1 MACDRTAKSGLTLV
15 LEPINHRDIPGY
27 FTNTTDQVK
36 QIIEEVGAPHLK
48 LQLDLYHMQVTEG
61 DLQKRTERLFPITA
75 HVQIAGNPDRNEPDI
90 GEANHLYLLDVLD
103 RLGYDGYVG
112 LEYKP
117 KTTTGAGLGWAA
129 QVRHQGLIM
138 ADKNTPRRRLHRP
151 GLDGPRHG
159 EEPAEARPQGDRRR
173 SQRRRRARPSPRPA
187 ARSPR
192 RPAEA
197 AATADVVIVAV
208 VNAQQVETVL
218 FGDGGAVATLRKGGL
233 VMQCAT
239 VPRGLRQVAR
249 RAAGQ
254 ARPRAARRADVGR
267 PRARRIGRAHLHGLG
282 RAGRPS
288 RRPRASS
295 PATSAKVFRLGDAP
309 GIGSLVKTV
318 NQLLAGVH
326 IATAAEAMA
335 LAAKAGADTRAV
347 YEVISAS
354 AGNSWMFG
362 NRVPH
367 MLDDDYS
374 PLSAVEIFVKDLGL
388 VLNTGH
394 EHRLPLPMA
403 AAAHQL
409 FLAAAGAGW
418 GRLDDAAVVKVYEQA
433 GDFKVSS
440 PKK

>member
-1 MACDRTAKSGLTLV
+1 MTDQNTPNVAFIGLGSMGLGMAKNLLKHGHKVTGVDPSAQARDAFKAAGGLLADSPAAAAKS
-15 LEPINHRDIPGY
+15 
-27 FTNTTDQVK
+27 
-36 QIIEEVGAPHLK
+36 
-48 LQLDLYHMQVTEG
+48 
-61 DLQKRTERLFPITA
+61 
-75 HVQIAGNPDRNEPDI
+75 
-90 GEANHLYLLDVLD
+90 
-103 RLGYDGYVG
+103 
-112 LEYKP
+112 
-117 KTTTGAGLGWAA
+117 
-129 QVRHQGLIM
+129 
-138 ADKNTPRRRLHRP
+138 
-151 GLDGPRHG
+151 
-159 EEPAEARPQGDRRR
+159 
-173 SQRRRRARPSPRPA
+173 
-187 ARSPR
+187 
-192 RPAEA
+192 
-197 AATADVVIVAV
+197 ADVVVIAV
-208 VNAQQVETVL
+208 VNDKQVESVL
-218 FGDGGAVATLRKGGL
+218 FGDNGAASTLRKGCV

-239 VPRGLRQVAR
+239 VPAPFAR
-249 RAAGQ
+249 SLGERL
-254 ARPRAARRADVGR
+254 ARSGHELLDAPMSGG
-267 PRARRIGRAHLHGLG
+267 RARAESGELTFM
-282 RAGRPS
+282 
-288 RRPRASS
+288 ASGS
-295 PATSAKVFRLGDAP
+295 PKAFAAAESILAATSAKVFRLGEAA

-326 IATAAEAMA
+326 IATAAEAVA

-394 EHRLPLPMA
+394 ELRLPLPMA

-440 PKK
+440 PKR

>member
-1 MACDRTAKSGLTLV
+1 MT
-15 LEPINHRDIPGY
+15 
-27 FTNTTDQVK
+27 
-36 QIIEEVGAPHLK
+36 
-48 LQLDLYHMQVTEG
+48 
-61 DLQKRTERLFPITA
+61 
-75 HVQIAGNPDRNEPDI
+75 
-90 GEANHLYLLDVLD
+90 
-103 RLGYDGYVG
+103 
-112 LEYKP
+112 
-117 KTTTGAGLGWAA
+117 
-129 QVRHQGLIM
+129 
-138 ADKNTPRRRLHRP
+138 DKNTPVVAFVGLGSMGLGMAKNLLKHGHKVIGVDPSATAREAFTAAGGTIAASP
-151 GLDGPRHG
+151 G
-159 EEPAEARPQGDRRR
+159 
-173 SQRRRRARPSPRPA
+173 
-187 ARSPR
+187 
-192 RPAEA
+192 EA
-197 AATADVVIVAV
+197 AATADAVVIAV
-208 VNAQQVETVL
+208 VNAQQAETVL
-218 FGDGGAVATLRKGGL
+218 FGDGGAAATLRKGGL

-239 VPRGLRQVAR
+239 VPAAFAKALGERLA
-249 RAAGQ
+249 AAGHILLDS
-254 ARPRAARRADVGR
+254 PMSGG
-267 PRARRIGRAHLHGLG
+267 RARAESGELTFM
-282 RAGRPS
+282 
-288 RRPRASS
+288 ASGTPQAFAAAES
-295 PATSAKVFRLGDAP
+295 ILSATSAKVFRLGDAP

-367 MLDDDYS
+367 MLDDDYT
-374 PLSAVEIFVKDLGL
+374 PLSAIEIFVKDLGL

-409 FLAAAGAGW
+409 FVAAAGAGW

>member
-1 MACDRTAKSGLTLV
+1 M
-15 LEPINHRDIPGY
+15 N
-27 FTNTTDQVK
+27 
-36 QIIEEVGAPHLK
+36 
-48 LQLDLYHMQVTEG
+48 
-61 DLQKRTERLFPITA
+61 
-75 HVQIAGNPDRNEPDI
+75 
-90 GEANHLYLLDVLD
+90 
-103 RLGYDGYVG
+103 
-112 LEYKP
+112 
-117 KTTTGAGLGWAA
+117 
-129 QVRHQGLIM
+129 
-138 ADKNTPRRRLHRP
+138 DKNTPVVAFV
-151 GLDGPRHG
+151 GLGSMGLGMAKNLLKHG
-159 EEPAEARPQGDRRR
+159 HKVIGVDPSAAAREAFTAAGGTTAA
-173 SQRRRRARPSPRPA
+173 SPA
-187 ARSPR
+187 A
-192 RPAEA
+192 A
-197 AATADVVIVAV
+197 AANADAVIVAV
-208 VNAQQVETVL
+208 VNAQQVEAVL
-218 FGDGGAVATLRKGGL
+218 FGEGGAVAALRKDGL

-239 VPRGLRQVAR
+239 VPPAFAR
-249 RAAGQ
+249 TLGERLSASGHVLLDAPMSG
-254 ARPRAARRADVGR
+254 G
-267 PRARRIGRAHLHGLG
+267 RARAESGELTFM
-282 RAGRPS
+282 
-288 RRPRASS
+288 ASGAPEAFANAES
-295 PATSAKVFRLGDAP
+295 IFSSTSAKVFRLGDAP

-347 YEVISAS
+347 YEVISAR

-367 MLDDDYS
+367 MLDDDFS

>member
-1 MACDRTAKSGLTLV
+1 
-15 LEPINHRDIPGY
+15 
-27 FTNTTDQVK
+27 
-36 QIIEEVGAPHLK
+36 
-48 LQLDLYHMQVTEG
+48 
-61 DLQKRTERLFPITA
+61 
-75 HVQIAGNPDRNEPDI
+75 
-90 GEANHLYLLDVLD
+90 
-103 RLGYDGYVG
+103 
-112 LEYKP
+112 
-117 KTTTGAGLGWAA
+117 
-129 QVRHQGLIM
+129 
-138 ADKNTPRRRLHRP
+138 
-151 GLDGPRHG
+151 
-159 EEPAEARPQGDRRR
+159 
-173 SQRRRRARPSPRPA
+173 
-187 ARSPR
+187 
-192 RPAEA
+192 
-197 AATADVVIVAV
+197 
-208 VNAQQVETVL
+208 VL
-218 FGDGGAVATLRKGGL
+218 FGDNGAAGALKKDGL

-239 VPRGLRQVAR
+239 VPAAFARALGERLAKRGIGLLDAPMS
-249 RAAGQ
+249 G
-254 ARPRAARRADVGR
+254 G
-267 PRARRIGRAHLHGLG
+267 RARAESGELTFM
-282 RAGRPS
+282 
-288 RRPRASS
+288 ASGS
-295 PATSAKVFRLGDAP
+295 PKAFAAAESILAATSAKVFRLGDAA

-326 IATAAEAMA
+326 IATAAEAIA

-394 EHRLPLPMA
+394 ELRLPLPMA

-440 PKK
+440 PKR

>member
-1 MACDRTAKSGLTLV
+1 M
-15 LEPINHRDIPGY
+15 
-27 FTNTTDQVK
+27 TDQNTPNV
-36 QIIEEVGAPHLK
+36 A
-48 LQLDLYHMQVTEG
+48 
-61 DLQKRTERLFPITA
+61 F
-75 HVQIAGNPDRNEPDI
+75 
-90 GEANHLYLLDVLD
+90 
-103 RLGYDGYVG
+103 VG
-112 LEYKP
+112 LGSMGLGMAKNLLKHGHKVVGVDP
-117 KTTTGAGLGWAA
+117 SATARDAFKGAGGTL
-129 QVRHQGLIM
+129 
-138 ADKNTPRRRLHRP
+138 AD
-151 GLDGPRHG
+151 
-159 EEPAEARPQGDRRR
+159 
-173 SQRRRRARPSPRPA
+173 SPA
-187 ARSPR
+187 A
-192 RPAEA
+192 A
-197 AATADVVIVAV
+197 AKNADVVVIAV
-208 VNAQQVETVL
+208 VNDKQVETVL
-218 FGDGGAVATLRKGGL
+218 FGENGAAAALRKGGV

-239 VPRGLRQVAR
+239 VP
-249 RAAGQ
+249 AAFVRSLNERLAKSGHELLD
-254 ARPRAARRADVGR
+254 APMSGG
-267 PRARRIGRAHLHGLG
+267 RARAETGELTFM
-282 RAGRPS
+282 
-288 RRPRASS
+288 ASGS
-295 PATSAKVFRLGDAP
+295 TKAFAAAESILAATSAKVFRLGDAP

-326 IATAAEAMA
+326 IATAAEAIA

>member
-1 MACDRTAKSGLTLV
+1 M
-15 LEPINHRDIPGY
+15 
-27 FTNTTDQVK
+27 
-36 QIIEEVGAPHLK
+36 
-48 LQLDLYHMQVTEG
+48 
-61 DLQKRTERLFPITA
+61 
-75 HVQIAGNPDRNEPDI
+75 
-90 GEANHLYLLDVLD
+90 
-103 RLGYDGYVG
+103 
-112 LEYKP
+112 
-117 KTTTGAGLGWAA
+117 
-129 QVRHQGLIM
+129 
-138 ADKNTPRRRLHRP
+138 
-151 GLDGPRHG
+151 
-159 EEPAEARPQGDRRR
+159 
-173 SQRRRRARPSPRPA
+173 
-187 ARSPR
+187 
-192 RPAEA
+192 
-197 AATADVVIVAV
+197 
-208 VNAQQVETVL
+208 
-218 FGDGGAVATLRKGGL
+218 
-233 VMQCAT
+233 
-239 VPRGLRQVAR
+239 
-249 RAAGQ
+249 
-254 ARPRAARRADVGR
+254 
-267 PRARRIGRAHLHGLG
+267 
-282 RAGRPS
+282 
-288 RRPRASS
+288 
-295 PATSAKVFRLGDAP
+295 FRLGDAP

>member
-1 MACDRTAKSGLTLV
+1 MS
-15 LEPINHRDIPGY
+15 
-27 FTNTTDQVK
+27 
-36 QIIEEVGAPHLK
+36 
-48 LQLDLYHMQVTEG
+48 
-61 DLQKRTERLFPITA
+61 
-75 HVQIAGNPDRNEPDI
+75 
-90 GEANHLYLLDVLD
+90 
-103 RLGYDGYVG
+103 
-112 LEYKP
+112 
-117 KTTTGAGLGWAA
+117 
-129 QVRHQGLIM
+129 
-138 ADKNTPRRRLHRP
+138 DKNTPVVAFI
-151 GLDGPRHG
+151 GLGSMGMGMAKNLLKHG
-159 EEPAEARPQGDRRR
+159 HKVIGVDPIATARDAFKTAGGTIADSPAD
-173 SQRRRRARPSPRPA
+173 A
-187 ARSPR
+187 AT
-192 RPAEA
+192 
-197 AATADVVIVAV
+197 TADVVVVAV
-208 VNAQQVETVL
+208 VNDKQVETVL
-218 FGDGGAVATLRKGGL
+218 FGDKGAVSALRKGGL

-239 VPRGLRQVAR
+239 VP
-249 RAAGQ
+249 AAFAKALGEQ
-254 ARPRAARRADVGR
+254 LAKSRHDLLDAPMSGG
-267 PRARRIGRAHLHGLG
+267 RARAESGELTFM
-282 RAGRPS
+282 
-288 RRPRASS
+288 ASGAPKAFAAAES
-295 PATSAKVFRLGDAP
+295 ILSATSAKVFRLGDAA

-347 YEVISAS
+347 YDVISAS

-394 EHRLPLPMA
+394 ENRLPLPMA

-440 PKK
+440 PKR